1 MAICDSC
8 KRLAA
13 TPKRP
18 AVPAHLAPV
27 ETAAVADPQRAP
39 YRCVSCQSQWRWVG
53 ASRWVLML
61 PPEPTK
67 RAAVSANT
75 AWWSALGQWFA
86 GARFSRRRIP
96 LDFRPPRLAA
106 GTPGRRP
113 VVPIV
118 PPPAVHPDPAPRPN
132 DERP

>member
-27 ETAAVADPQRAP
+27 ESAAIPDPHRAP
-39 YRCVSCQSQWRWVG
+39 YRCLSCQSQWRWVS
-53 ASRWVLML
+53 ASTWVLML

-75 AWWSALGQWFA
+75 AWWSALGHWFA
-86 GARFSRRRIP
+86 GTRSRRRNP
-96 LDFRPPRLAA
+96 LDFRPPRLAS
-106 GTPGRRP
+106 GSPGRRP
-113 VVPIV
+113 IMPVVS
-118 PPPAVHPDPAPRPN
+118 PPTVQTDLPPHPG
-132 DERP
+132 DERR